1 MVIGNKT
8 GYIIYYLL
16 VCRSVTPII
25 HRPPH
30 YNYSLFLFIF
40 AAKFLQRAGLTLHEV
55 QTHLDREGASDLV
68 VELII
73 KSAAAS
79 AAAASMSGSSGGGG
93 GGSVGGFFGSIGIG
107 GVGGNFFGSNYYFG
121 SGVGASGFGPSASA
135 AAAALSASPSYS
147 IFVEAVQLGVA
158 LLEGGNPVVQRSVY
172 NKLLSPLPPGTAA
185 AAAAAAS
192 AGGGAG
198 GGRSGGASP
207 TDPSVNCCQLFFRVF
222 YDKMR
227 DAQNEIKSTVIVSVN
242 TAATTAAAQAAQQ
255 QQQEAEMAAG
265 GRRMPTMSGQQNH
278 GGQRRQNRFDR
289 SSSKKGTHYY
299 IYNIFTIS
307 NASIR

>member
-1 MVIGNKT
+1 M
-8 GYIIYYLL
+8 
-16 VCRSVTPII
+16 
-25 HRPPH
+25 
-30 YNYSLFLFIF
+30 YNYDVFVL

-79 AAAASMSGSSGGGG
+79 AAAPSVSSGSSGD
-93 GGSVGGFFGSIGIG
+93 GIG
-107 GVGGNFFGSNYYFG
+107 GYFGSNIGGNVFGNNYYLGGGFG
-121 SGVGASGFGPSASA
+121 SVNSFGPSTSA

-147 IFVEAVQLGVA
+147 IFLEAVQLGVA
-158 LLEGGNPVVQRSVY
+158 LLEGGNSMVQRSVY

-185 AAAAAAS
+185 AAAAVVS
-192 AGGGAG
+192 TGGGAG
-198 GGRSGGASP
+198 GGRGASP
-207 TDPSVNCCQLFFRVF
+207 IDPSVNCCQLFFRVF

-255 QQQEAEMAAG
+255 LQQEAEMSAG
-265 GRRMPTMSGQQNH
+265 NQRMSNINGQQLRNS
-278 GGQRRQNRFDR
+278 QRTPNNRFDQN
-289 SSSKKGTHYY
+289 SAKKCTFTNIILHNSIKLLLNLFYLNFCYY
-299 IYNIFTIS
+299 FVDITQ
-307 NASIR
+307 

>member
-1 MVIGNKT
+1 M
-8 GYIIYYLL
+8 
-16 VCRSVTPII
+16 
-25 HRPPH
+25 
-30 YNYSLFLFIF
+30 
-40 AAKFLQRAGLTLHEV
+40 QRAGLTLHEV

-79 AAAASMSGSSGGGG
+79 AAAAPMSVGNGGG
-93 GGSVGGFFGSIGIG
+93 GGSVGGFFGSIG

-121 SGVGASGFGPSASA
+121 GGTGASGFGPSASA

-255 QQQEAEMAAG
+255 QQQEAEMAAS
-265 GRRMPTMSGQQNH
+265 GRRMPTVNGQQNRS
-278 GGQRRQNRFDR
+278 GQRRQNSRFDR
-289 SSSKKGTHYY
+289 SPGKKRTDTV
-299 IYNIFTIS
+299 ILPTILQNSYNK
-307 NASIR
+307 

>member
-1 MVIGNKT
+1 M
-8 GYIIYYLL
+8 
-16 VCRSVTPII
+16 
-25 HRPPH
+25 
-30 YNYSLFLFIF
+30 
-40 AAKFLQRAGLTLHEV
+40 HEV

-79 AAAASMSGSSGGGG
+79 AVAASVSGGSGAGG
-93 GGSVGGFFGSIGIG
+93 EAVGGFFGSNGIG
-107 GVGGNFFGSNYYFG
+107 GIGGHFFGNNYFG
-121 SGVGASGFGPSASA
+121 LSSGIFSGFGPSTSA
-135 AAAALSASPSYS
+135 ATAALSASPSYS
-147 IFVEAVQLGVA
+147 IFFEAVQLGVA

-192 AGGGAG
+192 AGGGGG

-207 TDPSVNCCQLFFRVF
+207 IDPSVNCCQLFFRVF

-265 GRRMPTMSGQQNH
+265 GRRITNVGGQKNR
-278 GGQRRQNRFDR
+278 GGQRRPNQRFDR
-289 SSSKKGTHYY
+289 LPSKKGTYTL
-299 IYNIFTIS
+299 II
-307 NASIR
+307 

>member
-1 MVIGNKT
+1 MYFHLLNTIQFVIMISL
-8 GYIIYYLL
+8 YI
-16 VCRSVTPII
+16 S
-25 HRPPH
+25 
-30 YNYSLFLFIF
+30 NYSFFYVF

-79 AAAASMSGSSGGGG
+79 AVAASVP
-93 GGSVGGFFGSIGIG
+93 GGSNGDTVGGFFGSNGNGGI
-107 GVGGNFFGSNYYFG
+107 GGNFFGNNYYLSSGFG
-121 SGVGASGFGPSASA
+121 GAGGFGPSATA
-135 AAAALSASPSYS
+135 AALALSASPSYS

-158 LLEGGNPVVQRSVY
+158 LLEGGNPMVQRSVY

-185 AAAAAAS
+185 AAAAAIS
-192 AGGGAG
+192 AGGGG
-198 GGRSGGASP
+198 GGSRGGGASP
-207 TDPSVNCCQLFFRVF
+207 IDPSVNCCQLFFRVF

-255 QQQEAEMAAG
+255 QQQEAEMASG
-265 GRRMPTMSGQQNH
+265 SQRTTNLNGQQHRSGQQQPN
-278 GGQRRQNRFDR
+278 NRYDR
-289 SSSKKGTHYY
+289 SSGKKG
-299 IYNIFTIS
+299 I
-307 NASIR
+307 

>member
-1 MVIGNKT
+1 M
-8 GYIIYYLL
+8 
-16 VCRSVTPII
+16 
-25 HRPPH
+25 
-30 YNYSLFLFIF
+30 
-40 AAKFLQRAGLTLHEV
+40 QRAGLTLHEV

-73 KSAAAS
+73 KSATAS
-79 AAAASMSGSSGGGG
+79 AAAASVSGGVG
-93 GGSVGGFFGSIGIG
+93 GGSDAVNSFFGLNGVCGIS
-107 GVGGNFFGSNYYFG
+107 GNFFGSNYFFG
-121 SGVGASGFGPSASA
+121 GGGGTNGFGPSASA

-192 AGGGAG
+192 SGGGAG
-198 GGRSGGASP
+198 GGRGSGASP

-255 QQQEAEMAAG
+255 QQQEAEMAAS
-265 GRRMPTMSGQQNH
+265 GRRIPTASGQQNR
-278 GGQRRQNRFDR
+278 GVQRRLNNRFGR
-289 SSSKKGTHYY
+289 NSGKKGVYY
-299 IYNIFTIS
+299 IIIL
-307 NASIR
+307 SILLIKNMYYF

>member
-1 MVIGNKT
+1 MV
-8 GYIIYYLL
+8 
-16 VCRSVTPII
+16 
-25 HRPPH
+25 
-30 YNYSLFLFIF
+30 FLCV
-40 AAKFLQRAGLTLHEV
+40 AKFLQRAGLTLHEV

-73 KSAAAS
+73 KSATAS
-79 AAAASMSGSSGGGG
+79 AAAT
-93 GGSVGGFFGSIGIG
+93 SVSG
-107 GVGGNFFGSNYYFG
+107 GVGGGSDAVGSFFGPNGVCGVNGNFFG
-121 SGVGASGFGPSASA
+121 GVVGGINGFGPSASA
-135 AAAALSASPSYS
+135 AAAALSSSPSYS

-192 AGGGAG
+192 SGGGAG
-198 GGRSGGASP
+198 GGRGSGASP

-255 QQQEAEMAAG
+255 QQQEAEMAAS
-265 GRRMPTMSGQQNH
+265 GRRIPTVSGQQNR
-278 GGQRRQNRFDR
+278 GDQRRLNDRFGR
-289 SSSKKGTHYY
+289 SLGKKGTYY
-299 IYNIFTIS
+299 MIILLILL
-307 NASIR
+307 I

>member
-1 MVIGNKT
+1 MFIVIFF
-8 GYIIYYLL
+8 
-16 VCRSVTPII
+16 
-25 HRPPH
+25 
-30 YNYSLFLFIF
+30 FL
-40 AAKFLQRAGLTLHEV
+40 AKFLQRAGLTLHEV

-79 AAAASMSGSSGGGG
+79 AAAASVSGGGG
-93 GGSVGGFFGSIGIG
+93 GGGGAVGGFFGSNGGGI
-107 GVGGNFFGSNYYFG
+107 GGNFFGNNYFG
-121 SGVGASGFGPSASA
+121 VGGGIFSGFGPSTTA

-192 AGGGAG
+192 AGGGGG

-265 GRRMPTMSGQQNH
+265 GRRIPSASGQQNR
-278 GGQRRQNRFDR
+278 GGQRRQNQRFDR
-289 SSSKKGTHYY
+289 IPGKKGIQYKGLQ
-299 IYNIFTIS
+299 
-307 NASIR
+307 

>member
-1 MVIGNKT
+1 MFT
-8 GYIIYYLL
+8 
-16 VCRSVTPII
+16 
-25 HRPPH
+25 
-30 YNYSLFLFIF
+30 
-40 AAKFLQRAGLTLHEV
+40 AKFLQRAGLTLHEV

-79 AAAASMSGSSGGGG
+79 AVAASVSGSGGGG
-93 GGSVGGFFGSIGIG
+93 SDAVSGFFSSNGVG
-107 GVGGNFFGSNYYFG
+107 GVGGNFFGG
-121 SGVGASGFGPSASA
+121 GTGGFGPSISA

-172 NKLLSPLPPGTAA
+172 NKLLSPLLPGTAA

-192 AGGGAG
+192 AGGAS
-198 GGRSGGASP
+198 GGRGSGASP
-207 TDPSVNCCQLFFRVF
+207 TDSSVNCCQLFFRVF

-255 QQQEAEMAAG
+255 QQQEAEMASS
-265 GRRMPTMSGQQNH
+265 GRRMPAMNGQQH
-278 GGQRRQNRFDR
+278 RADQRRKNGRFNRN
-289 SSSKKGTHYY
+289 SGKKCM
-299 IYNIFTIS
+299 
-307 NASIR
+307 

>member
-1 MVIGNKT
+1 MPSSVSECI
-8 GYIIYYLL
+8 YILINIFD
-16 VCRSVTPII
+16 VNDTIQII
-25 HRPPH
+25 LTI
-30 YNYSLFLFIF
+30 LFYVF

-79 AAAASMSGSSGGGG
+79 AAAASISGGSGG
-93 GGSVGGFFGSIGIG
+93 SGGSVGGFYGSMGIG
-107 GVGGNFFGSNYYFG
+107 GVGSNFFGSNYYFG
-121 SGVGASGFGPSASA
+121 SGSGGGNGFGPSASA

-158 LLEGGNPVVQRSVY
+158 LLEGGNPIVQRSVY

-192 AGGGAG
+192 AGGGGG
-198 GGRSGGASP
+198 GGRSGGANP

-265 GRRMPTMSGQQNH
+265 GRRMPNV
-278 GGQRRQNRFDR
+278 GGQPNRNSRRRQNSRFDR
-289 SSSKKGTHYY
+289 SSGKKGKLTVLSTKL
-299 IYNIFTIS
+299 ILLS
-307 NASIR
+307 

>member
-1 MVIGNKT
+1 MKCNK
-8 GYIIYYLL
+8 IITI
-16 VCRSVTPII
+16 VFS
-25 HRPPH
+25 
-30 YNYSLFLFIF
+30 
-40 AAKFLQRAGLTLHEV
+40 AKFLQRAGLTLHEV

-79 AAAASMSGSSGGGG
+79 AVAASVSGGGG
-93 GGSVGGFFGSIGIG
+93 GAGDAVGGFFGSNGIG
-107 GVGGNFFGSNYYFG
+107 GIGGNFFGSNYYFG
-121 SGVGASGFGPSASA
+121 ASGFGPSISA

-198 GGRSGGASP
+198 GSRGGGASP

-255 QQQEAEMAAG
+255 QQKEAEMAVG
-265 GRRMPTMSGQQNH
+265 GRRLAAISGQQNRSD
-278 GGQRRQNRFDR
+278 QRRQNHRFSR
-289 SSSKKGTHYY
+289 SSGKKGSN
-299 IYNIFTIS
+299 INIVNYNYSDNFD
-307 NASIR
+307 

>member
-1 MVIGNKT
+1 MF
-8 GYIIYYLL
+8 
-16 VCRSVTPII
+16 P
-25 HRPPH
+25 
-30 YNYSLFLFIF
+30 
-40 AAKFLQRAGLTLHEV
+40 AKFLQRAGLTLHEV

-79 AAAASMSGSSGGGG
+79 AAAASVSGGSGGDISSGLFGSSG
-93 GGSVGGFFGSIGIG
+93 IN
-107 GVGGNFFGSNYYFG
+107 GVANNFFGSNYYFG
-121 SGVGASGFGPSASA
+121 SGNGGTGIFGPSVSA

-158 LLEGGNPVVQRSVY
+158 LLEGGNPVVQRSVF

-192 AGGGAG
+192 AGGGTG
-198 GGRSGGASP
+198 GGRGSGASP
-207 TDPSVNCCQLFFRVF
+207 TDPSLNCCQLFFRVF

-265 GRRMPTMSGQQNH
+265 RRRMPSIGGQSRN
-278 GGQRRQNRFDR
+278 GQRRQNHRFNR
-289 SSSKKGTHYY
+289 RTGEKSNY
-299 IYNIFTIS
+299 IITILFIIIVKINIAFKNCNILT
-307 NASIR
+307 NDT

>member
-1 MVIGNKT
+1 MF
-8 GYIIYYLL
+8 
-16 VCRSVTPII
+16 S
-25 HRPPH
+25 
-30 YNYSLFLFIF
+30 
-40 AAKFLQRAGLTLHEV
+40 AKFLQRAGLTLHEV

-79 AAAASMSGSSGGGG
+79 AVAASVSSGGGG
-93 GGSVGGFFGSIGIG
+93 ASDAVSGFFGSNGNG

-121 SGVGASGFGPSASA
+121 AGGLGPSISA
-135 AAAALSASPSYS
+135 ATAALSASPSYS

-185 AAAAAAS
+185 AAAAAVS

-198 GGRSGGASP
+198 GGRGGGASP

-255 QQQEAEMAAG
+255 QQQEAEMTAG
-265 GRRMPTMSGQQNH
+265 GRRMTTNGGQQNRN
-278 GGQRRQNRFDR
+278 GQRRQTHQFGKR
-289 SSSKKGTHYY
+289 SGKKGIMNNYY
-299 IYNIFTIS
+299 INYFL
-307 NASIR
+307 

>member
-1 MVIGNKT
+1 MFHVV
-8 GYIIYYLL
+8 L
-16 VCRSVTPII
+16 
-25 HRPPH
+25 
-30 YNYSLFLFIF
+30 
-40 AAKFLQRAGLTLHEV
+40 AKFLQRAGLTLHEV

-79 AAAASMSGSSGGGG
+79 AAAASVSGGSGSGGGA
-93 GGSVGGFFGSIGIG
+93 VGGFFGSNGVGGI
-107 GVGGNFFGSNYYFG
+107 GGNFFGSNYYFG
-121 SGVGASGFGPSASA
+121 GNVGGVGGFGPSASA

-172 NKLLSPLPPGTAA
+172 NKLLSPLAPGTAA

-198 GGRSGGASP
+198 GGRGGGASP

-255 QQQEAEMAAG
+255 QQQEAEMAAS
-265 GRRMPTMSGQQNH
+265 GRRMPVNGQQH
-278 GGQRRQNRFDR
+278 RGGQRRHNHRFLHR
-289 SSSKKGTHYY
+289 SLGKKG
-299 IYNIFTIS
+299 IYTIYCLLL
-307 NASIR
+307 R

>member
-1 MVIGNKT
+1 M
-8 GYIIYYLL
+8 
-16 VCRSVTPII
+16 
-25 HRPPH
+25 
-30 YNYSLFLFIF
+30 
-40 AAKFLQRAGLTLHEV
+40 QRAGLTLHEV

-79 AAAASMSGSSGGGG
+79 AAAAPMSVGNGGG
-93 GGSVGGFFGSIGIG
+93 GGSVGGFFGSIGGI
-107 GVGGNFFGSNYYFG
+107 GGNFFGTNYYFG
-121 SGVGASGFGPSASA
+121 GGTGASGFGPSASA

-255 QQQEAEMAAG
+255 QQQEAEMAAS
-265 GRRMPTMSGQQNH
+265 GRRMPIVNGQQNRS
-278 GGQRRQNRFDR
+278 GQRRQNSRFDR
-289 SSSKKGTHYY
+289 SPGKKRTHT
-299 IYNIFTIS
+299 IILPTILQDSYNKYWL
-307 NASIR
+307 

>member
-1 MVIGNKT
+1 MF
-8 GYIIYYLL
+8 
-16 VCRSVTPII
+16 S
-25 HRPPH
+25 
-30 YNYSLFLFIF
+30 
-40 AAKFLQRAGLTLHEV
+40 AKFLQRAGLTLHEV

-79 AAAASMSGSSGGGG
+79 AVAASVSSGGGG
-93 GGSVGGFFGSIGIG
+93 ANDAVSGFFGSNGIG
-107 GVGGNFFGSNYYFG
+107 GIGGNFFGSNYFFG
-121 SGVGASGFGPSASA
+121 AGNLGPSISA
-135 AAAALSASPSYS
+135 ATAALSASPSYS

-185 AAAAAAS
+185 AAAAAVS

-198 GGRSGGASP
+198 GGRGGGASP

-255 QQQEAEMAAG
+255 QQQEAEMTG
-265 GRRMPTMSGQQNH
+265 GRRMTTNGGQQNRN
-278 GGQRRQNRFDR
+278 GQRRQTHQFGK
-289 SSSKKGTHYY
+289 SSGKKGIINNYY
-299 IYNIFTIS
+299 INYLW
-307 NASIR
+307 

>member
-1 MVIGNKT
+1 M
-8 GYIIYYLL
+8 
-16 VCRSVTPII
+16 
-25 HRPPH
+25 
-30 YNYSLFLFIF
+30 
-40 AAKFLQRAGLTLHEV
+40 QRAGLTLHEV

-79 AAAASMSGSSGGGG
+79 AAAASVSSSGSGGGDIV
-93 GGSVGGFFGSIGIG
+93 SGFFGSNSIG
-107 GVGGNFFGSNYYFG
+107 GIANNFFGGNYYLSGGNGGAG
-121 SGVGASGFGPSASA
+121 SFGPSISA
-135 AAAALSASPSYS
+135 AASALSTSPSYS

-185 AAAAAAS
+185 AAAAAVS

-198 GGRSGGASP
+198 GGRGGGASP

-265 GRRMPTMSGQQNH
+265 GRRMPSTNGQQSRT
-278 GGQRRQNRFDR
+278 GQRRQKNRFNK
-289 SSSKKGTHYY
+289 SSGIKSNYLLIIIFY
-299 IYNIFTIS
+299 ININFI
-307 NASIR
+307 ILL

>member
-1 MVIGNKT
+1 VLDLFLNIF
-8 GYIIYYLL
+8 YILTTY
-16 VCRSVTPII
+16 
-25 HRPPH
+25 
-30 YNYSLFLFIF
+30 FLFIF

-79 AAAASMSGSSGGGG
+79 AAAASMSGSSGGGSG

-121 SGVGASGFGPSASA
+121 SGAGSSGFGPSASA

-198 GGRSGGASP
+198 GGRSGGANP

-265 GRRMPTMSGQQNH
+265 GRRMPAMSGQQNH
-278 GGQRRQNRFDR
+278 GGQRRQNNRFDR
-289 SSSKKGTHYY
+289 SSGKKGTHYY
-299 IYNIFTIS
+299 TYNIFAIGS
-307 NASIR
+307 VNIP